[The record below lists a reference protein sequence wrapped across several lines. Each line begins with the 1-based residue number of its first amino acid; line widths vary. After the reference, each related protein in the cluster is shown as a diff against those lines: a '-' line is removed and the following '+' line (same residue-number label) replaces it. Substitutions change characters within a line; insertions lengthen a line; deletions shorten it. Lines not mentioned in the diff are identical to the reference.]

1 MLKFAH
7 CAKTIWFKAGDVCLG
22 YDLQSDIQIVDDEAF
37 EHKEKG
43 NLPYAIIARK
53 SYGATIEDETKQKQ
67 RIWALQKL
75 VSTEEEE
82 KEKARQSKKEKDL
95 NDTDEEDFLSR
106 SGG

>member
-1 MLKFAH
+1 L
-7 CAKTIWFKAGDVCLG
+7 
-22 YDLQSDIQIVDDEAF
+22 
-37 EHKEKG
+37 
-43 NLPYAIIARK
+43 
-53 SYGATIEDETKQKQ
+53 YGATIEEDTKQKQ